1 MSTNEE
7 VYSGRPVQPSLTR
20 RRFMDGTGL
29 LGLSVVMGWATP
41 ALPATQTMAGSTPHA
56 AKPLMN
62 TAAQMLGR
70 IFFTDEEAPL
80 VEALVAR
87 IIPSDG
93 DGPGAIEAGVPN
105 YMDKAL
111 GGLWGAGEN
120 LYKSGPFDP
129 KAIPQLGY
137 QLPYTPADLFRRA
150 LQGLNDHFKSSGR
163 TFASMSPDEQDVFIA
178 EQLEGGAIGELNG
191 IPAKEFFD
199 QLLEYTVQGYFC
211 DPAYGGNRDMVAWKA
226 IGFPGAY
233 DAYANTVGQHGQ
245 PFTLGPFSLLD
256 HDVMP
261 MADME
266 SMEQQ
271 R

>member
-1 MSTNEE
+1 MDEKAGETKA
-7 VYSGRPVQPSLTR
+7 VDVHATR
-20 RRFMDGTGL
+20 RVFMEGTGL
-29 LGLSVVMGWATP
+29 LGLSLVMGWATP
-41 ALPATQTMAGSTPHA
+41 ALPATQTMAGSAPQA

-62 TAAQMLGR
+62 TAAQLPGR

-129 KAIPQLGY
+129 KAIPELGY
-137 QLPYTPADLFRRA
+137 QLPYTPADLFRKA
-150 LQGLNDHFKSSGR
+150 LRGLSDHFKSSGR
-163 TFASMSPDEQDVFIA
+163 SFAQMTPDEQDSFIA
-178 EQLEGGAIGELNG
+178 EQLEGGAIGDLDG
-191 IPAKEFFD
+191 IPAKEFFA
-199 QLLEYTVQGYFC
+199 QLLDYTVQGYFC
-211 DPAYGGNRDMVAWKA
+211 DPAYGGNKDMVAWKA

-245 PFTLGPFSLLD
+245 RFTLGPFSLLD

-271 R
+271 K

>member
-1 MSTNEE
+1 MDEQASDAKS
-7 VYSGRPVQPSLTR
+7 VGPLATR
-20 RRFMDGTGL
+20 RGFMEGGGL
-29 LGLSVVMGWATP
+29 LGLSVVMGWASP
-41 ALPATQTMAGSTPHA
+41 ALPATPGMAGSAPKA
-56 AKPLMN
+56 ARPLMN
-62 TAAQMLGR
+62 TAAQMPGR
-70 IFFTDEEAPL
+70 IFFTDTEATL

-93 DGPGAIEAGVPN
+93 TGPGAIEAGVPN
-105 YMDKAL
+105 YIDKAL

-129 KAIPQLGY
+129 KAIPELGY
-137 QLPYTPADLFRRA
+137 QLPYTPADLFRKA
-150 LQGLNDHFKSSGR
+150 LNALDAHSKSSGLP
-163 TFASMSPDEQDVFIA
+163 FPQMSPEAQDSFIA
-178 EQLEGGAIGELNG
+178 EQLEGGGLG
-191 IPAKEFFD
+191 DLDGVPAKEFFAH
-199 QLLEYTVQGYFC
+199 LLDYTVQGYFC
-211 DPAYGGNRDMVAWKA
+211 DPAYGGNKDMVAWKA

-271 R
+271 K